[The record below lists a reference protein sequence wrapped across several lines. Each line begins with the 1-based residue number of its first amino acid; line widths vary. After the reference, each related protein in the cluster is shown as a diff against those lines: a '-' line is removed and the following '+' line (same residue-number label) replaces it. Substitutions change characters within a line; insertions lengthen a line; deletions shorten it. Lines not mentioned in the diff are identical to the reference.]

1 MTKVCVISGAAAGI
15 GRATLR
21 LFCSRGYACLGIDRD
36 GEANQRLLGE
46 LDDAARRRVRLLEI
60 DLVAQ
65 DHVDIS
71 PIKELGGEEI
81 ELTLVNNLGGS
92 GPRRPGEFGTWEE
105 FAEVLAFNLKPTL
118 TLTRACLG
126 AMRDNGYGRIVNVA
140 SVAARKP
147 LRTLD
152 PAYGA
157 AKAAL
162 LALSRQLAVELAA
175 DGILVNAVCPGI
187 VATKRIEQRWT
198 TRSDDVNR
206 EIASDIALGRLARPE
221 EVAEAV
227 FFLGSTSTYATGSI
241 LDVNG
246 GMYAP

>member
-1 MTKVCVISGAAAGI
+1 VTKVCLISGAASGI

-21 LFCSRGYACLGIDRD
+21 LFCSRGYACVGIDHD
-36 GEANQRLLGE
+36 EKANQRLLAE
-46 LDDAARRRVRLLEI
+46 LDDSARSRVRLLDI

-65 DHVDIS
+65 DHVDID
-71 PIKELGGEEI
+71 PIHTLGGERI

-92 GPRRPGEFGTWEE
+92 VPRPQGELGTWEE
-105 FAEVLAFNLKPTL
+105 FAQVLAYNLKPTL

-126 AMRDNGYGRIVNVA
+126 PMKENGHGRIVNVA

-147 LRTLD
+147 LRMLD

-162 LALSRQLAVELAA
+162 LALSRQLAVELAG

-187 VATKRIEQRWT
+187 VATQRIERRWAS
-198 TRSDDVNR
+198 RGDDVNR
-206 EIASDIALGRLARPE
+206 EIARDIPLGRLARPE
-221 EVAEAV
+221 EIAEAV
-227 FFLGSTSTYATGSI
+227 YFLGATSTYATGSA
-241 LDVNG
+241 LDVSG
-246 GMYAP
+246 GM